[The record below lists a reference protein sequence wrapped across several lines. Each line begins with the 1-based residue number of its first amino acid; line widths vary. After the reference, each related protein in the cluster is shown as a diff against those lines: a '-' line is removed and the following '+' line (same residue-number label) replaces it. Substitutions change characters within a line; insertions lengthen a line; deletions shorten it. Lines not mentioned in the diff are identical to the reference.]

1 MSNNLATSSVN
12 PRVESTNT
20 DSSDESENEEQQAND
35 IKENDVSKYLVKC
48 ELSLNK
54 LILRIIL
61 RKSRLN
67 STPNQT
73 TTTKLNT
80 KIPLR
85 DNKFR

>member
-20 DSSDESENEEQQAND
+20 DSSDESDNEEQQIND
-35 IKENDVSKYLVKC
+35 IKENDVSTYLVKF

-54 LILRIIL
+54 LILRILLHI
-61 RKSRLN
+61 SRLN

-80 KIPLR
+80 KIPLQ
-85 DNKFR
+85 DDKFR